1 MNICRVSESP
11 DCKMPVGNLSKVFGP
26 TIVGYSS
33 QDPDPHTM
41 LNETRLQALVMI
53 YFISF

>member
-1 MNICRVSESP
+1 
-11 DCKMPVGNLSKVFGP
+11 MPVGNLSKVFGP

-33 QDPDPHTM
+33 QNPDPHTM

-53 YFISF
+53 YFFNLRTSQNKLILS